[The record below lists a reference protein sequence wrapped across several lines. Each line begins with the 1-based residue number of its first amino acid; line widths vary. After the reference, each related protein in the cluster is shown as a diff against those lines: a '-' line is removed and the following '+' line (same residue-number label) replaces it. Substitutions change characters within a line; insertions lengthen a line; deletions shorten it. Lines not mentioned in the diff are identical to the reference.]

1 MKVLSNNIFLGAVLV
16 LDVSYGYTCKLQFQL
31 KLAWIMTVFS
41 FSLLFKELKDLETQK
56 ESLEIQNEE
65 SIMSYYKMRQQINR
79 LGDEMLVGVALIVV
93 NPVTPK
99 IDQHLI
105 SPYNN
110 TLESDMNVMRIEEMI
125 TN

>member
-16 LDVSYGYTCKLQFQL
+16 PVVSYGYTCKLQFQL
-31 KLAWIMTVFS
+31 KLARIMIVFS

-99 IDQHLI
+99 SDQHLI

-110 TLESDMNVMRIEEMI
+110 TLESDMRVMRIEEMI
-125 TN
+125 TK

>member
-1 MKVLSNNIFLGAVLV
+1 
-16 LDVSYGYTCKLQFQL
+16 
-31 KLAWIMTVFS
+31 MTVFS

-79 LGDEMLVGVALIVV
+79 LGDEMLVGVVALIVV

-99 IDQHLI
+99 SDQHLI

-110 TLESDMNVMRIEEMI
+110 TLESDMKVMRIEEMI
-125 TN
+125 SN

>member
-1 MKVLSNNIFLGAVLV
+1 
-16 LDVSYGYTCKLQFQL
+16 
-31 KLAWIMTVFS
+31 MTVFS

-99 IDQHLI
+99 SYQHLI

-110 TLESDMNVMRIEEMI
+110 TLESNKGHENRGDDHQLKQLLIIKQILFVSTLGNVW
-125 TN
+125 

>member
-1 MKVLSNNIFLGAVLV
+1 
-16 LDVSYGYTCKLQFQL
+16 
-31 KLAWIMTVFS
+31 MTVFS

-93 NPVTPK
+93 NPVTP
-99 IDQHLI
+99 DQHLI
-105 SPYNN
+105 SPYNS
-110 TLESDMNVMRIEEMI
+110 TLESDMKVMRIEEMI

>member
-1 MKVLSNNIFLGAVLV
+1 
-16 LDVSYGYTCKLQFQL
+16 
-31 KLAWIMTVFS
+31 MTVFS

-99 IDQHLI
+99 SDQHLI

-110 TLESDMNVMRIEEMI
+110 TLESDTKVMRIEEMI

>member
-1 MKVLSNNIFLGAVLV
+1 
-16 LDVSYGYTCKLQFQL
+16 
-31 KLAWIMTVFS
+31 MTVFS

-79 LGDEMLVGVALIVV
+79 LGDEMLVGVVALIVV

-99 IDQHLI
+99 SDQHLI

-110 TLESDMNVMRIEEMI
+110 TLESDMKVMRIEEMI

>member
-16 LDVSYGYTCKLQFQL
+16 LVVSYGYTYKLQFQL
-31 KLAWIMTVFS
+31 KLGRIMIVFS

-110 TLESDMNVMRIEEMI
+110 TLESDMKVMRIEEMI

>member
-1 MKVLSNNIFLGAVLV
+1 
-16 LDVSYGYTCKLQFQL
+16 
-31 KLAWIMTVFS
+31 MTVFS

-93 NPVTPK
+93 NHVTPK
-99 IDQHLI
+99 SDQHLI

-110 TLESDMNVMRIEEMI
+110 TLESDMKVMRIEEMI